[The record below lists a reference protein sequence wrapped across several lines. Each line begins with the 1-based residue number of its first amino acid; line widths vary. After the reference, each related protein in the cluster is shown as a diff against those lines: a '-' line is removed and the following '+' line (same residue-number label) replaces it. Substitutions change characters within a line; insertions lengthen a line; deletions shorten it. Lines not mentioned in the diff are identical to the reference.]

1 MIELHGLSLIVGALF
16 GAGAATIYHRLPK
29 KRNAK
34 RNAKK
39 TKVV

>member
-1 MIELHGLSLIVGALF
+1 MIELQVVSLIVGALF

-34 RNAKK
+34 KK
-39 TKVV
+39 TVV